1 MTDQP
6 ARDPDRAVME
16 GLEQEIAEMR
26 ADLAAR
32 GGETAEI
39 GGELGD
45 IAREHARLKRA
56 LDTPASARET
66 LKDDIAALR
75 SSFRA
80 LVSRIDGRYSRP
92 LRRTTGP

>member
-39 GGELGD
+39 D
-45 IAREHARLKRA
+45 IESAEHIFVLA
-56 LDTPASARET
+56 P
-66 LKDDIAALR
+66 
-75 SSFRA
+75 
-80 LVSRIDGRYSRP
+80 
-92 LRRTTGP
+92 